1 MQEYREP
8 RGLTLLLT
16 TVDLLTTAEHGPFD
30 CVWRIPAGHNG
41 RCAWPDAVWSI
52 WSLCD
57 RSGTVM
63 PSTEEQDDKEIGN
76 TPNGN
81 TVSLEIDSR
90 VEGPGHHVFVYDKDG
105 KMCRV
110 KS

>member
-1 MQEYREP
+1 
-8 RGLTLLLT
+8 
-16 TVDLLTTAEHGPFD
+16 
-30 CVWRIPAGHNG
+30 
-41 RCAWPDAVWSI
+41 
-52 WSLCD
+52 
-57 RSGTVM
+57 M